1 MALLDGEYFH
11 SLHSLVFW
19 IEASLARTPF
29 HGVAPRRDH
38 ATRHLSRCCECMEF
52 GRKKRA
58 IATLCRAG
66 FQASFQAVRFINPQH
81 GAHANSSFCR
91 CRRAV
96 RRGATR
102 YTKILHPRSA
112 RFCETSGAHVTIVKK
127 DEFVVLSRIVGKT
140 TILTAC
146 AHPDERHAGSAATR
160 TLFCPGA
167 QRVVPTALAGHT
179 RQSDHESNS
188 S

>member
-52 GRKKRA
+52 GRKNVRLRRCVARA
-58 IATLCRAG
+58 FRLRFKLSGSGICGTARTRTRHSAG
-66 FQASFQAVRFINPQH
+66 AEAPCGGGRPDTSKFGIREVR
-81 GAHANSSFCR
+81 G
-91 CRRAV
+91 
-96 RRGATR
+96 
-102 YTKILHPRSA
+102 SA
-112 RFCETSGAHVTIVKK
+112 KHVTIVKK

-146 AHPDERHAGSAATR
+146 AHPDERRAGSAATR

-167 QRVVPTALAGHT
+167 QRVVPTALAGHI